1 MTEDFYSGRIVS
13 DGEYIYA
20 ALQQEDGGVLVRT
33 DDYGN
38 ITVLGRAEAGQRLM
52 MASADMAGQYV
63 IADIVSD
70 KADGIMKTGKMV
82 YDTETGE
89 VQVYWLRVKA
99 E

>member
-1 MTEDFYSGRIVS
+1 MRKLFVLA
-13 DGEYIYA
+13 A
-20 ALQQEDGGVLVRT
+20 ALVLLSAGCGEAEEPVR
-33 DDYGN
+33 
-38 ITVLGRAEAGQRLM
+38 QLM

-70 KADGIMKTGKMV
+70 KADGITKTGKMV
-82 YDTETGE
+82 YDTENGV